1 MNVRIVNVQ
10 IVNIQ
15 IVNVQ
20 IVNVRI
26 VNLRITSVQ
35 IKSVQIKC
43 NCSKIFDQF
52 MIARNCSNM
61 ELLTSDQAVFT
72 FSHN

>member
-26 VNLRITSVQ
+26 
-35 IKSVQIKC
+35 KC

-52 MIARNCSNM
+52 MTARNCPNM
-61 ELLTSDQAVFT
+61 ELLTSDQTVLT